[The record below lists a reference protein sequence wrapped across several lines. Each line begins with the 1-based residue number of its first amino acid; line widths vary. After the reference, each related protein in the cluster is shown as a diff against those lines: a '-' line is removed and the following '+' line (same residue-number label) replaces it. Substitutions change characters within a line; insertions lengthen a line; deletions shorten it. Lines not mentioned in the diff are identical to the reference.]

1 MNSSSILFPL
11 FVDCENDYC
20 CSGCSWSE
28 LRVSEDTKEM
38 TNHVIK
44 LSEHRKP
51 SHLPRCCRAGL
62 AGLVWPNSQYFRV
75 LTAGRSWGE
84 EEGKNNGWDA
94 GRGRGRGE
102 VGVGGTGAG
111 LFGEMFEH
119 PRENILGVSTH
130 KLPRRDTL

>member
-1 MNSSSILFPL
+1 MITVALA
-11 FVDCENDYC
+11 
-20 CSGCSWSE
+20 E
-28 LRVSEDTKEM
+28 LRVSEATKEM

-51 SHLPRCCRAGL
+51 SHLPRCCCC
-62 AGLVWPNSQYFRV
+62 WPNSQHFRV
-75 LTAGRSWGE
+75 LTAGRPAGG

-94 GRGRGRGE
+94 GRGRGGE
-102 VGVGGTGAG
+102 TGAV

-130 KLPRRDTL
+130 KLPRRDTQ